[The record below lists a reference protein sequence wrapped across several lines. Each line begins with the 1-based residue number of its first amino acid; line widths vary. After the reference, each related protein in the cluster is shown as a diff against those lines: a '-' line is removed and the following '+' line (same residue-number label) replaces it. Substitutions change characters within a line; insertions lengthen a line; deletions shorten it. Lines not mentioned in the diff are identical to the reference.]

1 MDSNRD
7 TKKQEDEYFARI
19 EFEKRKKA
27 LEERHRRMK
36 KEEKKHLA
44 EQHWMCCPKCG
55 MEMVEIT
62 FEGIK
67 VDKCSGCLGIFFDNG
82 ELEHLIEKN
91 KPGFL
96 GRMASIFTD

>member
-1 MDSNRD
+1 MDFRKE
-7 TKKQEDEYFARI
+7 TRKQEDEYFARI

-27 LEERHRRMK
+27 LEEKQGRMK
-36 KEEKKHLA
+36 KEERRRLQK
-44 EQHWMCCPKCG
+44 QHWMRCPKCG

-67 VDKCSGCLGIFFDNG
+67 VDKCSECLGIFFDNG
-82 ELEHLIEKN
+82 EVDQLIDKN

-96 GRMASIFTD
+96 SRMTAMFKD

>member
-1 MDSNRD
+1 MDPDRE

-27 LEERHRRMK
+27 LEEKQSHMK
-36 KEEKKHLA
+36 KEERKQLK
-44 EQHWMCCPKCG
+44 EQHWMRCPKCG

-67 VDKCSGCLGIFFDNG
+67 VDKCSECLGIFFDNG
-82 ELEHLIEKN
+82 EVDQLVGKN
-91 KPGFL
+91 RPGFL
-96 GRMASIFTD
+96 SRMAEIFKD